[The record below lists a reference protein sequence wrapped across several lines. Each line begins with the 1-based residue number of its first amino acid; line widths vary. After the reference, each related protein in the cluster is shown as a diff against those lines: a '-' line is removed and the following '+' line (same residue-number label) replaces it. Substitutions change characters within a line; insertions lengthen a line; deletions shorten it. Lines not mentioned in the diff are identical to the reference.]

1 MRDVEL
7 RPDSNGPKV
16 SADTKPDSAVVS
28 ERLRLLVRNRFD
40 RAARGGYAEPGGRFS
55 PSKFFFP

>member
-1 MRDVEL
+1 MRYVEL
-7 RPDSNGPKV
+7 RPYSNGPKV
-16 SADTKPDSAVVS
+16 STDPKSDSGVVS

-40 RAARGGYAEPGGRFS
+40 RAARGGYAEPPNRPA